1 MENSILSIMAL
12 SIFSEISV
20 LFFMIMK
27 EFLAPFVGGCVCD
40 FCGKVRGR
48 YGK

>member
-1 MENSILSIMAL
+1 MENLILSVMELA
-12 SIFSEISV
+12 IFSEISV
-20 LFFMIMK
+20 LAFMLMK
-27 EFLAPFVGGCVCD
+27 EFFLPFVGGCVLG